1 MNHHLPA
8 SVLTYIALGSNQGDK
23 IANIRQAVQLL
34 SAHPAVQVHRVA
46 PLYASAP
53 VGYTEQ
59 DWFVNTVLEATTH
72 LQPQDLLVVTRQ
84 IEDRLGRVRTVRWG
98 PRTIDLDILLYGDVH
113 IDTPELQIPHPRMG
127 ERAFVMVPL
136 AHLAP
141 RLMVGGQEAAQRA
154 RRLADEQQL
163 RRIPG

>member
-1 MNHHLPA
+1 MNHYLPA

-34 SAHPAVQVHRVA
+34 SAYPAVQVHRVA
-46 PLYASAP
+46 PLYVSAP

-59 DWFVNTVLEATTH
+59 DWFVNTVLEATTS
-72 LQPQDLLVVTRQ
+72 LLPQELLAVTRQ
-84 IEDRLGRVRTVRWG
+84 TEHRLGRERTVRWG

-113 IDTPELQIPHPRMG
+113 METPELQIPHPRMG

-136 AHLAP
+136 ADLAP
-141 RLMVGGQEAAQRA
+141 RLLVQGQEAAELA
-154 RRLADEQQL
+154 RKLEEEQQIQRL
-163 RRIPG
+163 

>member
-1 MNHHLPA
+1 MSDMPA
-8 SVLTYIALGSNQGDK
+8 NPVTVYIALGSNQGDK

-34 SAHPAVQVHRVA
+34 NAHPAVQVHRVA

-59 DWFVNTVLEATTH
+59 DWFVNTVLEATTS
-72 LQPQDLLVVTRQ
+72 LLPQELLAVTRQ
-84 IEDRLGRVRTVRWG
+84 IEHRLGRVRTVRWG
-98 PRTIDLDILLYGDVH
+98 PRTIDLDILLYGSTH

-136 AHLAP
+136 ADLAP
-141 RLMVGGQEAAQRA
+141 RLLVQGQEAAQLA
-154 RRLADEQQL
+154 RKLGEEQQIQRL
-163 RRIPG
+163 